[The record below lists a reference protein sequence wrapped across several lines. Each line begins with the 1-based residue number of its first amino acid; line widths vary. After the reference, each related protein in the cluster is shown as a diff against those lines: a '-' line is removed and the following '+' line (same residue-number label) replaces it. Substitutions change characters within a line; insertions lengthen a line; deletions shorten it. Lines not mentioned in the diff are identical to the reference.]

1 MPEPRTCP
9 RCGSTSVQEWSE
21 HLCAACALEFGFHGY
36 EVDAEPATPTDPS
49 PGGSGPILGD
59 YHLLEEIGSGGMGV
73 VYRALQISLN
83 RTVAVK
89 VLRPLLASRAKSL
102 QRFRS
107 EAEIAARLKHPNI
120 VAIHEFGDH
129 GGQPY
134 LVMEFVEGTSLAD
147 RLGNGPLESDQA
159 GRYILAIAQTIHFAH
174 REGVLHRDLKPSNL
188 ILDRFD
194 QPRIL
199 DFGLAKLGEV
209 STDPTLSGVVLGT
222 PSYMPPE
229 QARGNAD
236 TLDARSD
243 VYSLGAILY
252 ELLTGRPPFVAP
264 SPVETLRLVT
274 TSEPVAPRSLNPHL
288 PIDLE
293 TICLKCL
300 AKGADHRYA
309 TAAALA
315 EDLQRFLDRRPIHA
329 RRIPRAT
336 RVWLWARREPV
347 AATLGAAFVL
357 AVVAGFAGVLTEW
370 RQEVRQRRRAEAE
383 ERRARLNLFAA
394 DMNLAAQA
402 TDQGN
407 FAQARERLLPYLNP
421 NHRGDSPTH
430 PQPGSSSPKAPAPPA
445 SDVASQPNFDPRGF
459 EWYYLW
465 HATRPDPHRSLE
477 PHHGATT
484 GLALSRD
491 GRTLYSAGLDGVA
504 RRQALGP
511 GAETAW
517 SRTSAFHASSIA
529 LHPDGHH
536 LAVGGDLN
544 HGGWIT
550 DTSGGETHVLEPS
563 YLQLLKFSPD
573 GHWLICGNLNGWSAS
588 TATATV
594 LNLRGERL
602 RDLRESGGHVAFSAD
617 GHHLATGS
625 WRQRIKLWQWSAGTP
640 DVGPE
645 VSLQKELT
653 DAGSIL
659 GLAFSPDGRRLA
671 AGNTAGDL
679 NVWDTESG
687 QRLRQAH
694 VPRGNFLR
702 AITYSPDG
710 TLLAT
715 GGEDPFLRVWDA
727 ETLEPR
733 WQCRAHMSEIWQIL
747 WTPDQ
752 SAIIAAGGDG
762 SISVWPT
769 GPPPSREIIATNVV
783 AEFSTG
789 SLAFS
794 PDSRWFTSGL
804 TGTNLALWD
813 ASSGHLARTVY
824 VSSPHLHTAFANDSR
839 SVYVAEGDS
848 TIKRRAIPDL
858 SVLSQVR
865 LEKIA
870 QRQTEIALSNDG
882 RWLAAVPPEAT
893 DDGRI
898 WIWDGR
904 TGQQVATFTNHTRRI
919 MGARFSPDLK
929 WLATGSLDQTARLW
943 DLTHLRE
950 AAVLRGAEHAITVLS
965 FSPDGRALATGG
977 WDGKVRLWRMP
988 TGELVSIDSHWI
1000 GVPVPEFLPD
1010 GNSLAVMTSADGVRL
1025 FNLESHRVTCT
1036 LRWPDASPYRFVR
1049 CSPDGQ
1055 SLICYSQDGRLRL
1068 WRAPRSLPDEGS
1080 P

>member
-1 MPEPRTCP
+1 MPERRTCP
-9 RCGSTSVQEWSE
+9 RCGSTSAQEWSE
-21 HLCAACALEFGFHGY
+21 KLCAACALEFGFHGY
-36 EVDAEPATPTDPS
+36 DAVAEPPAPTD
-49 PGGSGPILGD
+49 GPPTISRPVLGD

-89 VLRPLLASRAKSL
+89 VLRPLLTSRAKSL

-120 VAIHEFGDH
+120 VGIHEFGDH
-129 GGQPY
+129 SGQPY
-134 LVMEFVEGTSLAD
+134 LVMEYIEGISLTHRLAD
-147 RLGNGPLESDQA
+147 GPLEADQA
-159 GRYILAIAQTIHFAH
+159 ARYTLIIAQTIQFAH
-174 REGVLHRDLKPSNL
+174 HEGVLHRDLKPSNV
-188 ILDRFD
+188 ILDRFE

-199 DFGLAKLGEV
+199 DFGLAKLGGIA
-209 STDPTLSGVVLGT
+209 SDPTLSGVVLGT

-229 QARGNAD
+229 QAQGNAD
-236 TLDARSD
+236 ALDARSD
-243 VYSLGAILY
+243 VYSLGAVLY

-264 SPVETLRLVT
+264 SPIETLRLVT
-274 TSEPVAPRSLNPHL
+274 ETDPVAPRSLNPHL
-288 PIDLE
+288 PVDLE

-300 AKGADHRYA
+300 AKGADRRYP

-315 EDLQRFLDRRPIHA
+315 DDLQRFLDRHPIQA
-329 RRIPRAT
+329 RRINRVSRA
-336 RVWLWARREPV
+336 WLWARREPLSAALGV
-347 AATLGAAFVL
+347 AFFL
-357 AVVAGFAGVLTEW
+357 AVTGGFAGVLMEW
-370 RQEVRQRRRAEAE
+370 RLEVRQRLRAEEE

-407 FAQARERLLPYLNP
+407 FGQARELLQPYLDLG
-421 NHRGDSPTH
+421 HRGATATH
-430 PQPGSSSPKAPAPPA
+430 ADHESSTTEAPVLSRITRESRPA
-445 SDVASQPNFDPRGF
+445 FDPRGF

-477 PHHGATT
+477 PHHGAAT

-504 RRQALGP
+504 RCQALAV
-511 GAETAW
+511 GAEPAW

-550 DTSGGETHVLEPS
+550 DLTGSETHTLDPS

-573 GHWLICGNLNGWSAS
+573 GLWLISGNLNGWSAS
-588 TATATV
+588 TASVTV
-594 LNLRGERL
+594 LNLRGQRI
-602 RDLRESGGHVAFSAD
+602 RDLRETGGHVAFSVD
-617 GHHLATGS
+617 GQHLATGS
-625 WRQRIKLWQWSAGTP
+625 WQQRIKLWRWSAGTTNS
-640 DVGPE
+640 GPE
-645 VSLQKELT
+645 VRLQKELA

-659 GLAFSPDGRRLA
+659 GLAFSSDGRRLA

-679 NVWDTESG
+679 NVWDTETG
-687 QRLRQAH
+687 QRLRQTH

-710 TLLAT
+710 TLIAT
-715 GGEDPFLRVWDA
+715 GGEDPFLRVWNA

-752 SAIIAAGGDG
+752 ASMIAAGGDG

-769 GPPPSREIIATNVV
+769 GPPPSREIIGTNVV
-783 AEFSTG
+783 AEYATG

-794 PDSRWFTSGL
+794 RDSHWFTAGL

-813 ASSGHLARTVY
+813 ASTGKLVQKVR
-824 VSSPHLHTAFANDSR
+824 VSSQRLHTAFATDSR

-848 TIKRRAIPDL
+848 TIKRRAVPDL
-858 SVLSQVR
+858 VVLDQVR
-865 LEKIA
+865 LEEIEH
-870 QRQTEIALSNDG
+870 RQTEIAMSDDG

-893 DDGRI
+893 DDGRV
-898 WIWDGR
+898 WLWDGR
-904 TGQQVATFTNHTRRI
+904 SGHRVTTFMQHTRRV

-943 DLTHLRE
+943 DLTDFRE
-950 AAVLRGAEHAITVLS
+950 IAVLRGAEHAITVLS
-965 FSPDGRALATGG
+965 FSPDGRSLATGG
-977 WDGKVRLWRMP
+977 WDGKVRIWRVP
-988 TGELVSIDSHWI
+988 TGELLSSDSHWI

-1010 GNSLAVMTSADGVRL
+1010 GNSLAVMTSADGIRL
-1025 FNLESHRVTCT
+1025 FNLESHRVTGT
-1036 LRWPDASPYRFVR
+1036 LRWPDASPYRFLR
-1049 CSPDGQ
+1049 CSPDAQ
-1055 SLICYSQDGRLRL
+1055 SLVCYSQDGRLRL
-1068 WRAPRSLPDEGS
+1068 WRAPTSLPSD
-1080 P
+1080 